1 MAAPFDGA
9 LAIVK
14 VNMGTEG
21 TPDWQTVAAQQS
33 FSYES
38 SRNMLDGSFKG
49 IDHAQ
54 SSYGRHESSAT
65 VEGLVSFADGTQA
78 MLEDQMVQRNKITL
92 RYIIKTD
99 EATGET
105 GGAGGDADAFKAY
118 EAEALIASISRTFP
132 DNENSTFSVE
142 FNLNEFFQE
151 LV

>member
-1 MAAPFDGA
+1 MAGFDGA

-14 VNMGTEG
+14 VETAPGVWTA
-21 TPDWQTVAAQQS
+21 VAAQQS

-38 SRNMLDGSFKG
+38 SRNMIDGSVKG
-49 IDHAQ
+49 TDHAQ
-54 SSYGRHESSAT
+54 SAYGRHESSAS
-65 VEGLVSFADGTQA
+65 VEGLVSFADGTQDL
-78 MLEDQMVQRNKITL
+78 LEQQMVGRNKVQL

-118 EAEALIASISRTFP
+118 EAEALVASISRTFP

-142 FNLNEFFQE
+142 FNLNEFFDE
-151 LV
+151 VA